1 MTANGSPAWL
11 PSLDEIRA
19 AREIVNATS
28 THTLLDSA
36 AFLSEHVGAP
46 VWLKCENLQRTG
58 SYKIRGAT
66 NRLARLSPEQREKG
80 VIAASAGNH
89 AQGVAFAARE
99 LGTPATIFMPNRV
112 ALPKLEATRNYGA
125 NVELVGSIFQE
136 TLAAALQRAEETGA
150 EFIAPYDHRDVVTGQ
165 ATLGMEILED
175 LPEVNTIVVPIGGGG
190 VISGIAAAVKQAAGR
205 NVRVIGVQAANS
217 AAYPPSLEAGE
228 PVTIQTLPTIADGIA
243 VSRPGEINFDI
254 IRHLVDEVV
263 TVTEDDIARAILLL
277 VERAKM
283 VVEPAGATPV
293 AAMLAGKI
301 AADGPTVAVLTGG
314 NIDPMMLEKVIS
326 SGLTASDRYVKLVL
340 GLVDRPGE
348 LASISKVLYEQNA
361 NVIEVLHTR
370 HNKGLQVSQV
380 ELEIAIE
387 TRGTEH
393 LNQVLAA
400 LAEEGYVPRL
410 AADSLQL
417 P

>member
-1 MTANGSPAWL
+1 
-11 PSLDEIRA
+11 
-19 AREIVNATS
+19 
-28 THTLLDSA
+28 
-36 AFLSEHVGAP
+36 
-46 VWLKCENLQRTG
+46 
-58 SYKIRGAT
+58 
-66 NRLARLSPEQREKG
+66 
-80 VIAASAGNH
+80 
-89 AQGVAFAARE
+89 
-99 LGTPATIFMPNRV
+99 
-112 ALPKLEATRNYGA
+112 
-125 NVELVGSIFQE
+125 
-136 TLAAALQRAEETGA
+136 
-150 EFIAPYDHRDVVTGQ
+150 
-165 ATLGMEILED
+165 
-175 LPEVNTIVVPIGGGG
+175 
-190 VISGIAAAVKQAAGR
+190 
-205 NVRVIGVQAANS
+205 
-217 AAYPPSLEAGE
+217 
-228 PVTIQTLPTIADGIA
+228 
-243 VSRPGEINFDI
+243 
-254 IRHLVDEVV
+254 
-263 TVTEDDIARAILLL
+263 
-277 VERAKM
+277 
-283 VVEPAGATPV
+283 
-293 AAMLAGKI
+293 MLAGKI